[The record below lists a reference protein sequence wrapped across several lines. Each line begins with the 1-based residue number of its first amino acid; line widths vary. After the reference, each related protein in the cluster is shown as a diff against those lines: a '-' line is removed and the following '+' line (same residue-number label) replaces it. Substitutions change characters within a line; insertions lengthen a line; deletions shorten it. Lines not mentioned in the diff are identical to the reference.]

1 MDGRQPVRQRPGTLL
16 AASLLLQDTR
26 CPGPGACGCER
37 QPAAGDISAAGVGG
51 APRRE
56 AGRIPEAGGGG
67 GVVLRPTTAILPFDG
82 ATLRK
87 SRCHS
92 HGGKGKVISLLL
104 VQIPCEC
111 KF

>member
-1 MDGRQPVRQRPGTLL
+1 VDGRRPVARLPGTLL
-16 AASLLLQDTR
+16 AASLLLQETKS
-26 CPGPGACGCER
+26 PGPGARGCER

-56 AGRIPEAGGGG
+56 AGRIPEARG
-67 GVVLRPTTAILPFDG
+67 GVVLRPATAILRFDG

>member
-1 MDGRQPVRQRPGTLL
+1 MDGRRPAAQRPGTLL
-16 AASLLLQDTR
+16 AASLLLQETR
-26 CPGPGACGCER
+26 SPGPGARGCER

-51 APRRE
+51 ASRRE
-56 AGRIPEAGGGG
+56 AGQIPKAGGGGGG
-67 GVVLRPTTAILPFDG
+67 GVVLRPATAILRFDG

-104 VQIPCEC
+104 V
-111 KF
+111 

>member
-1 MDGRQPVRQRPGTLL
+1 MDGRRPVARLPGTLL

-92 HGGKGKVISLLL
+92 HVGKRQGN
-104 VQIPCEC
+104 
-111 KF
+111 